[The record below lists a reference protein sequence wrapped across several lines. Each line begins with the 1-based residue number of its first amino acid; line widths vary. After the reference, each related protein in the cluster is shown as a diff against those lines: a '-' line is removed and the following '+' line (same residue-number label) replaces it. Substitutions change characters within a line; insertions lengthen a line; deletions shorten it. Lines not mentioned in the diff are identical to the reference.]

1 VVAFRRPGC
10 RYSAA
15 DLPLRGL
22 DPSAEVELE
31 DADTGRRWR
40 QTGAELM
47 DRGLAI
53 TIDEQRGSSLIFY
66 EAIEQ
71 NAEEER

>member
-1 VVAFRRPGC
+1 
-10 RYSAA
+10 
-15 DLPLRGL
+15 
-22 DPSAEVELE
+22 
-31 DADTGRRWR
+31 
-40 QTGAELM
+40 M